1 MHFTN
6 LSVACIHYGY
16 QPCET
21 VGASYFWID
30 SNPLLFFDF
39 QLSQA
44 DSGASLKE
52 LKLYPQ
58 ETLTLEE
65 KWVSHRDTAVVL
77 DILSSVFSVTA
88 TAAAIP
94 TVFYVLARLEGNGR
108 SNWISFQAKNYVHR
122 SNFCLIKETIEPIRT
137 NDQNNLFDRAV

>member
-1 MHFTN
+1 MAIN
-6 LSVACIHYGY
+6 LVGRLVQVIFESIQTHY
-16 QPCET
+16 C
-21 VGASYFWID
+21 
-30 SNPLLFFDF
+30 FFDF

-94 TVFYVLARLEGNGR
+94 TVFFMLARPEGNGR
-108 SNWISFQAKNYVHR
+108 SNWISFQAMK
-122 SNFCLIKETIEPIRT
+122 
-137 NDQNNLFDRAV
+137 